1 MSDERAAERLAT
13 RLQRECEMRAAD
25 TMKLCKEIDGLNAI
39 IAELRKEVERLRAS
53 LNLVAQLDGQTLL
66 GPSDLDFDHLTK
78 RVPDQCW
85 AHEVGAARAFNQA
98 AEIAKE
104 ALKEHG
110 TL

>member
-1 MSDERAAERLAT
+1 MSDDNVEWLRRKQQEAEGFDCWPDYTSYGACADELA
-13 RLQRECEMRAAD
+13 
-25 TMKLCKEIDGLNAI
+25 N
-39 IAELRKEVERLRAS
+39 LRRNVESFRAS
-53 LNLVAQLDGQTLL
+53 LRLVAQLDGQTLL